1 MALGTGRA
9 AHHYVRPS
17 PGHANA
23 QPERIFAADALAPA
37 APHLRADLPVLAAPH
52 QPDDDHPIGWTVAV
66 IRFLGNQTTPPWP
79 STTQRCGRTWAR
91 SGHDQA
97 LRAALPAP

>member
-66 IRFLGNQTTPPWP
+66 IPFSGNQTTPPYPGPPHP
-79 STTQRCGRTWAR
+79 SRRTWAR
-91 SGHDQA
+91 FAPDQ
-97 LRAALPAP
+97 PPTP